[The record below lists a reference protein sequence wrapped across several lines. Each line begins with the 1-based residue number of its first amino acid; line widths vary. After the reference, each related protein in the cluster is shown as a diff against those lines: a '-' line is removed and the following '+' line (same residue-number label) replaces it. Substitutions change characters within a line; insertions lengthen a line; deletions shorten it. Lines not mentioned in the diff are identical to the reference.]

1 WILPEPAREIVFSC
15 CLHDHQVR
23 YELQAVVVMPD
34 HVHMAFVPLI
44 NVEKQETRSLA
55 EIMDA
60 LKGASAHMIN
70 RKLGR
75 KGKVWQEES
84 FDRVLRS
91 SEDFDEKIAYILN
104 NPVRQGIVSTPAEY
118 PWLWT
123 ATGELR
129 SPAQPGAAGPTQIP
143 ATN

>member
-1 WILPEPAREIVFSC
+1 
-15 CLHDHQVR
+15 
-23 YELQAVVVMPD
+23 MPD
-34 HVHMAFVPLI
+34 HVHMVFMPLI
-44 NVEKQETRSLA
+44 NPEKQEMRSLA

-70 RKLGR
+70 RELGR

-91 SEDFDEKIAYILN
+91 EDFDEKITYILN
-104 NPVRQGIVSTPAEY
+104 NPVRKGLVSSPEEY
-118 PWLWT
+118 PWLWA

-129 SPAQPGAAGPTQIP
+129 SPAQPGAAGPT
-143 ATN
+143 

>member
-1 WILPEPAREIVFSC
+1 
-15 CLHDHQVR
+15 
-23 YELQAVVVMPD
+23 
-34 HVHMAFVPLI
+34 
-44 NVEKQETRSLA
+44 
-55 EIMDA
+55 MDA

-70 RKLGR
+70 RRLGR

-91 SEDFDEKIAYILN
+91 SESLDEKIAYILN
-104 NPVRQGIVSTPAEY
+104 NPVRKGLVSRPEDYY

-129 SPAQPGAAGPTQIP
+129 SPAQPGAAGPT
-143 ATN
+143 

>member
-1 WILPEPAREIVFSC
+1 
-15 CLHDHQVR
+15 
-23 YELQAVVVMPD
+23 MPD
-34 HVHMAFVPLI
+34 HVHMVFTPLI
-44 NVEKQETRSLA
+44 NVEKREMRSLA

-75 KGKVWQEES
+75 PGESLQEES

-91 SEDFDEKIAYILN
+91 PEKLDEKIAYILS
-104 NPVRQGIVSTPAEY
+104 NPVRKGLVSSPEEY

-123 ATGELR
+123 AIGELR
-129 SPAQPGAAGPTQIP
+129 SPAQPRAAGPT
-143 ATN
+143 

>member
-1 WILPEPAREIVFSC
+1 
-15 CLHDHQVR
+15 
-23 YELQAVVVMPD
+23 MPD
-34 HVHMAFVPLI
+34 HVHMVFVPLI
-44 NVEKQETRSLA
+44 NVERQETRSLA

-70 RKLGR
+70 RRLGR

-91 SEDFDEKIAYILN
+91 SESLDEKIAYIVN
-104 NPVRQGIVSTPAEY
+104 NPVRKGIVHTPKEY
-118 PWLWT
+118 RWLWT

-129 SPAQPGAAGPTQIP
+129 SPAQPGAAGPT
-143 ATN
+143 

>member
-1 WILPEPAREIVFSC
+1 MLAAQLVAGDCRVGPAAPGWAGERRLAYNSE
-15 CLHDHQVR
+15 
-23 YELQAVVVMPD
+23 
-34 HVHMAFVPLI
+34 
-44 NVEKQETRSLA
+44 NQETRSLA

-70 RKLGR
+70 RRLGR

-91 SEDFDEKIAYILN
+91 SESLDEKIAYILN
-104 NPVRQGIVSTPAEY
+104 NPVRKGLVSRPEDY

-129 SPAQPGAAGPTQIP
+129 SPAQPGAAGPT
-143 ATN
+143 